1 MFRGIALI
9 YITNP
14 VEQKVTVNDNTIRTK
29 KRAEHGFGLYSLR
42 KIAKKYSDE
51 MNIVSEDK
59 QFDVML
65 ELYF

>member
-1 MFRGIALI
+1 M
-9 YITNP
+9 ITQF
-14 VEQKVTVNDNTIRTK
+14 EQKN
-29 KRAEHGFGLYSLR
+29 RAEHGFGLYSLR

-59 QFDVML
+59 QFDVIL